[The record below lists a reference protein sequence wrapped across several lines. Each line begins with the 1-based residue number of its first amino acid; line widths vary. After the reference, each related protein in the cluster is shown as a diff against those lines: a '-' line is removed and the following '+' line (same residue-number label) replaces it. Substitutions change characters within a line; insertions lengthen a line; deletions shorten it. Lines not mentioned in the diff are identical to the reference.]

1 MGYSGGYSV
10 GYSMGY
16 CWGRMPDFRYKSFI
30 SYSHRDET
38 WGKWLQRALESY
50 RVPRRLVGG
59 QGRFGPVPARIAPVF
74 RDREDLSSAADL
86 SSSVKEELAASE
98 TLVVIC
104 SPAAAA
110 SRWVNE
116 EVRFFRELGRGDRIL
131 ALIVDG
137 DPPSSD
143 PEQACFPAALVEG
156 EGGAAFEPL
165 AADARKWA
173 DGKSM
178 ARLKL
183 VAGILGIRL
192 DDLRQRDM
200 QRKHRLWMISAG
212 GAAAVAVL
220 TSVLAVVA
228 VTARNQA
235 DNRRQHAEELVD
247 YMVVDLKQKLDEV
260 GRLDILQG
268 VGGEV
273 SKYLETLDPMEE
285 TEESL
290 AQKAKVLRQ
299 LGEVGMSQNKLD
311 DAMTAFTASR
321 EVTRE
326 LLRRTPRVPERIFE
340 MSQAEFW
347 VGYVH
352 LEKGE
357 FDAARAA
364 LEGYLD
370 YSNRLAELDPQN
382 PEWIMEQSYAH
393 SNIAALINRAESDE
407 VERALEE
414 ISASAE
420 FNRRALELEPENQ
433 SYLSEYG
440 EVLAWQADTQLL
452 LCDLG
457 GALKSR
463 QENLRIAA
471 GALDRSPANAS
482 MRSRYAYSLSGLAK
496 VATQV
501 GLAEVALESLR
512 ESADILG
519 QLYAADPSNVG
530 YRWYTLAH
538 EREIALLDAG
548 SGRTDAALERLQSLY
563 DPFREIIESED
574 EGNLGFRRGWVGY
587 LLGFADVA
595 WLAGDS
601 ARAGIL
607 WEQAAQHITDWVDD
621 RETAR
626 TWRREIVLAR
636 FLRWHHRLD
645 RGEYPTGEAFVSEA
659 RVESERRH
667 ISCED
672 RSVLVLQALLENDRA
687 EARAQTDF
695 LLSKGY
701 FEAGFIRICRHYGL
715 CQGPG

>member
-1 MGYSGGYSV
+1 MA
-10 GYSMGY
+10 
-16 CWGRMPDFRYKSFI
+16 DFRYKAFI
-30 SYSHRDET
+30 SYSHRDEA

-59 QGRFGPVPARIAPVF
+59 KGRFGPVPARIAPVF

-86 SSSVKEELAASE
+86 SSSVKEELVASE

-110 SRWVNE
+110 SHWVNE
-116 EVRFFRELGRGDRIL
+116 EVRYFRELGRGDRVL

-137 DPPSSD
+137 DPQSSD

-173 DGKSM
+173 DGKAM

-183 VAGILGIRL
+183 AAGILGIRL

-212 GAAAVAVL
+212 GAMAVAVL
-220 TSVLAVVA
+220 TSVLAVMA

-273 SKYLETLDPMEE
+273 SKYLETLDPREE

-290 AQKAKVLRQ
+290 AQKAKVWRQ
-299 LGEVGMSQNKLD
+299 LGEVGMSQSKLD
-311 DAMTAFTASR
+311 EAMSAFVASR

-326 LLRRTPRVPERIFE
+326 LLRRNPRDAERIFE

-352 LEKGE
+352 LEQGE
-357 FDAARAA
+357 FDASRAA
-364 LEGYLD
+364 LEAYLD

-420 FNRRALELEPENQ
+420 HNRRALELDPENEG
-433 SYLSEYG
+433 YLSEYG

-457 GALKSR
+457 GALKAR

-471 GALDRSPANAS
+471 EALEGSPANAS
-482 MRSRYAYSLSGLAK
+482 MRSRYAYSLGGLAN

-501 GLAEVALESLR
+501 GLTEVALESLR
-512 ESADILG
+512 ESANILG
-519 QLYAADPSNVG
+519 QLYAADESNVG
-530 YRWYTLAH
+530 YRWYSLAR
-538 EREIALLDAG
+538 ERYIALLDAEL
-548 SGRTDAALERLQSLY
+548 GRTDAALERLQSLY
-563 DPFREIIESED
+563 DPFREIIESEG
-574 EGNLGFRRGWVGY
+574 EGKLGFRRGWVGY
-587 LLGFADVA
+587 LLNFADVA
-595 WLAGDS
+595 WLAGDNS
-601 ARAGIL
+601 RAEVL
-607 WEQAAQHITDWVDD
+607 WEQAVENITGWVDD
-621 RETAR
+621 SETAR

-636 FLRWHHRLD
+636 FLRWHHRAD
-645 RGEYPTGEAFVSEA
+645 GGESPAGDAFVSEA

-672 RSVLVLQALLENDRA
+672 RSVLVLQALLESDEA
-687 EARAQTDF
+687 QARAQTEF

-701 FEAGFIRICRHYGL
+701 FEPGFIRICRHYDL